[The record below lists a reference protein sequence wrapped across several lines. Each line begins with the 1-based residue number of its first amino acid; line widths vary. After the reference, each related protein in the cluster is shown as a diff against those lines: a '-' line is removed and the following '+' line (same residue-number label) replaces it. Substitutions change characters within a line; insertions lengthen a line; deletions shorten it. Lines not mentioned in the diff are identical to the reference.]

1 MKKNIPGIWWLVTV
15 LALSAGVTGCGD
27 DPVDPP
33 SVEDAGV
40 PRPDGGDGLPDG
52 GGGPP
57 DGGGG
62 LPDGGGSPPDGG
74 SDGGTDAGPPALK
87 ASVRFVNAYLG
98 VKNNPSDK
106 ADAPWEPY
114 PMEVYA
120 GNTRLFSTPVEP
132 GDEAVTDYQTFELPP
147 GQSVRFTV
155 RVAASSPTDSPVAIS
170 EDISLQDGER
180 LTLVGTGNVTYAGM
194 DRMESPRLLA
204 LKEAFEPAEAGTLRV
219 RYVTADRVTGTNRNR
234 RLANDTG
241 STPYTTAEPYSADTT
256 TGGVSL
262 PAHPQRLAIIGS
274 PNFTPSQSGKL
285 FFSPPA
291 ETLVA
296 GSAWFAITTGD
307 DRRTL
312 QDEGAPALLLIPAG
326 RNGAIRLKRDP
337 LIYFFHAI
345 NPATDG
351 PAPAAL
357 QVLHG
362 SQLIANNVRYGAT
375 PAIGELPVLPAGGTL
390 RFTRSGDSTATVLAD
405 APTGPLEAG
414 RRYLAVVSGTEGAQV
429 QLTVVKEA
437 FDPDPVPTPRVRLI
451 QASANAPAALG
462 FGHFAVAPDGI
473 TPGAFTPVVTGA
485 EYGTAAGPALGAPFT
500 PQVVTPPSGSSYLY
514 YGIQASVD
522 GTVIERSVTGRPLTT
537 PNFIVLM
544 GDWSTSL
551 QFRALNVRINTW
563 SATAPEGTFSTP

>member
-1 MKKNIPGIWWLVTV
+1 MKKNIPGVWWLMTLLV
-15 LALSAGVTGCGD
+15 LPAGITGCGD
-27 DPVDPP
+27 DTEDPLP
-33 SVEDAGV
+33 VEDAGV
-40 PRPDGGDGLPDG
+40 PRPDGGGGLPDG
-52 GGGPP
+52 GGGTP

-62 LPDGGGSPPDGG
+62 LPDGGETPPDGG
-74 SDGGTDAGPPALK
+74 TDGGVDAGPPALK
-87 ASVRFVNAYLG
+87 AYVRFVNAYLG

-106 ADAPWEPY
+106 ADAPWDPY
-114 PMEVYA
+114 AMEVYA
-120 GNTRLFSTPVEP
+120 GDTRLFPEPVEP
-132 GDEAVTDYQTFELPP
+132 GDKAVTDYQAFALPP

-155 RVAASSPTDSPVAIS
+155 RLAEALPTDSPVASS
-170 EDISLQDGER
+170 EDIPLQDGER

-241 STPYTTAEPYSADTT
+241 STPYTTAEPYSADTSP
-256 TGGVSL
+256 GGVSI
-262 PAHPQRLAIIGS
+262 PAQPPRLAIIGS

-337 LIYFFHAI
+337 LLYFFHAI
-345 NPATDG
+345 SPATDG

-362 SQLIANNVRYGAT
+362 SQLIASNLRYGAT

-390 RFTRSGDSTATVLAD
+390 RFTRSGDSSETVLAD

-414 RRYLAVVSGTEGAQV
+414 GRYLAVVSGTEGAQA
-429 QLTVVKEA
+429 QLTLVKEDFEPTA
-437 FDPDPVPTPRVRLI
+437 VPTPRVRLI

-462 FGHFAVAPDGI
+462 FGHFAVEPDGI

-485 EYGTAAGPALGAPFT
+485 EYGTAAGPALGASFT
-500 PQVVTPPSGSSYLY
+500 PQVVTPASGSPYLY
-514 YGIQASVD
+514 YGIRASVN
-522 GTVIERSVTGRPLTT
+522 GTVLERSVTGRPLTT

-563 SATAPEGTFSTP
+563 SATAPEGTFGAP